1 MSDRMII
8 ALAALI
14 LVAVS
19 LAFMK
24 LLELSDD
31 E

>member
-8 ALAALI
+8 AIAALI

-24 LLELSDD
+24 LFELGDD